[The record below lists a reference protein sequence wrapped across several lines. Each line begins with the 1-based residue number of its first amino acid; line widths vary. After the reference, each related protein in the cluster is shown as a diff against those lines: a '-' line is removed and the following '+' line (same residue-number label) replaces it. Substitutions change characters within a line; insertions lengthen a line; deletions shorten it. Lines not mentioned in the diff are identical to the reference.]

1 LWGGGVFS
9 TIYKVAVGWCVRTT
23 RRWGKLWGKFHKL
36 YV

>member
-23 RRWGKLWGKFHKL
+23 RR
-36 YV
+36 